1 MDKDLED
8 VNKRSGTRKVW
19 KSVLNSQIIERGV
32 YTTISFW
39 KGYRKANVLTR
50 IHAIS
55 DKRKNSLWGSN

>member
-19 KSVLNSQIIERGV
+19 KSVLNPQIIERGV

-39 KGYRKANVLTR
+39 KGIGRQMF
-50 IHAIS
+50 S
-55 DKRKNSLWGSN
+55 QGSMQ